1 MTFTSQESASLSL
14 VTVSDLHLVFHLAL
28 LGRATS
34 DFVIDNNI
42 KVSIISGVGST
53 VKGALNDISFLRIGR
68 GQKLDPCRVGGKTH
82 GNSEGF
88 RGVKDS
94 LFPVGVLSMTLALLT
109 V

>member
-68 GQKLDPCRVGGKTH
+68 GQKLDPCRVDGQ
-82 GNSEGF
+82 
-88 RGVKDS
+88 DS
-94 LFPVGVLSMTLALLT
+94 RKQ
-109 V
+109 